1 MCYFLYAVQKY
12 YLVFMYSL
20 LGMQCVIVSHIDI
33 CIIDGKPWVVVH
45 YSGSK
50 ESRLNRLC
58 MEWRGCNKW
67 VAHCVKEY
75 LFWILLVWLFK

>member
-1 MCYFLYAVQKY
+1 
-12 YLVFMYSL
+12 
-20 LGMQCVIVSHIDI
+20 MQCVIVSHIDI
-33 CIIDGKPWVVVH
+33 CIIGGKPWVVVH

-75 LFWILLVWLFK
+75 LFWILLVWLFKYHYYIYRSKY